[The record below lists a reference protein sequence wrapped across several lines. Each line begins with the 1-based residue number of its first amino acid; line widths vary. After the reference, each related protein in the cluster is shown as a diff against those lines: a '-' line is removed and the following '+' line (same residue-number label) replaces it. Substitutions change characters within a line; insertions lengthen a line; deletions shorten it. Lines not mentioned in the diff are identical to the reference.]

1 MTCLSYLSFRYF
13 DAGIMDEEVDGFIG
27 SGGYVLHQYSQSNF
41 LHHIRGAWRNA
52 GGTCETLRVST
63 REFLN
68 ARWNPSRQVDSEPP
82 PSSTTLGH
90 IQTMGHEDYKKLSII
105 AAHLRARHLIEGT
118 EGLCLLSPRLI
129 DC

>member
-1 MTCLSYLSFRYF
+1 MCLSYLSFRYF
-13 DAGIMDEEVDGFIG
+13 DGSITDEEVDRFIG

-41 LHHIRGAWRNA
+41 LHHIRGAWRDA
-52 GGTCETLRVST
+52 GDASEVLRAST

-82 PSSTTLGH
+82 PSPTILGH
-90 IQTMGHEDYKKLSII
+90 IQSMGQEDYKKLGII
-105 AAHLRARHLIEGT
+105 AAHLRSRHLIESTG
-118 EGLCLLSPRLI
+118 GLFLSRTRLT

>member
-13 DAGIMDEEVDGFIG
+13 DSGITDEEVDGFIG
-27 SGGYVLHQYSQSNF
+27 NGGYVLRQYSQSNF
-41 LHHIRGAWRNA
+41 LHHIRGAWRDA
-52 GGTCETLRVST
+52 GGASEILKAST

-82 PSSTTLGH
+82 PSSTILGH
-90 IQTMGHEDYKKLSII
+90 IETMCQEDYKKLRII
-105 AAHLRARHLIEGT
+105 AAHLRARHLIEST
-118 EGLCLLSPRLI
+118 KGLFLSRTRLI

>member
-13 DAGIMDEEVDGFIG
+13 DDGITDEELDGFIG
-27 SGGYVLHQYSQSNF
+27 SGAYVLHRYSQSNF
-41 LHHIRGAWRNA
+41 LHHIRGAWRDA
-52 GGTCETLRVST
+52 GGASEILRAST

-82 PSSTTLGH
+82 LSSTIFGH
-90 IQTMGHEDYKKLSII
+90 IRNMGQEDYKKLSII
-105 AAHLRARHLIEGT
+105 AAHLRARHLIEST
-118 EGLCLLSPRLI
+118 KGLFLSRTRLT